1 MTKHLRELI
10 REGYVK
16 VHPTR
21 REMTYDLIDDGLAFC
36 REMAHGEGFFWLNFG
51 VSWPRSLSILLFSPD
66 HWEIVAADEEDYRVS
81 FMLLAHHRVFL

>member
-21 REMTYDLIDDGLAFC
+21 GEMTYDLIDDGLAFC
-36 REMAHGEGFFWLNFG
+36 R
-51 VSWPRSLSILLFSPD
+51 
-66 HWEIVAADEEDYRVS
+66 
-81 FMLLAHHRVFL
+81 